1 MEDLTFFHQYPID
14 SLAYPFDNFHSLYES
29 DSSNDNNYFNYDK
42 TTPNCFPL
50 ENLDLPRP
58 TKKIKTSNSCS
69 YSSPQLIS
77 FEPLNAPQQ
86 FYNLDYSDLKP
97 KIEKITGLVSQG
109 SYEEKILSNY
119 DNRANQ
125 TMRNS
130 TQAQEHVM
138 AERKRREKLTRSFIA
153 LSALVPGLKKV
164 LINSYTYSI
173 KIIILFEKN
182 KNKNKNDKWHVQMD
196 KASVLGDAIKYV
208 KQLKERLQSL
218 EEQGTKKK
226 AIIVKRSFILPDD
239 NNDIESS
246 KSNQTLPEIE
256 VRVSAKDVLIKI
268 QCDKENGL
276 ASTLLGHLQNHN
288 LTLQTTTFLPF
299 GNNILDITI
308 LAQV

>member
-153 LSALVPGLKKV
+153 LSALVPGLKK
-164 LINSYTYSI
+164 
-173 KIIILFEKN
+173 
-182 KNKNKNDKWHVQMD
+182 MD

-308 LAQV
+308 LAQMNKENCVTAKDLIGSLRKALLVHN